1 MQKLKRNLGL
11 FETTLMGVGI
21 ILGAGIY
28 VLIGAAAGLA
38 GNAVWMSFGLASI
51 VAIFTGMSYA
61 EFTSRKTDDS
71 AEYDYVKRSLN
82 ERIGFMTGWLIVLM
96 GIISAA
102 AVALGFAGYFTALF
116 PTLQISKLSVAIG
129 LIALFSFI
137 SYYGIKEAAWTNI
150 IFTILE
156 TIGLLFII
164 YLGMG
169 SFGSVN
175 YNELANGFEG
185 VFSAAALIFFAYIGF
200 ESIAKLS
207 EETKNPSKTIP
218 RAIMLSI
225 LISTI
230 IYILVAISA
239 VSVLDWQS
247 LAKSS
252 APLADVAAVALG
264 SSAFLA
270 LGIIALFSTGN
281 TVLIILIG
289 ASRQLYGISKYYKKL
304 SKFSSISKAR
314 QTPHNSI
321 LIIGILA
328 AAFALIENIGTV
340 AELTNFTVFLTFIL
354 VNLSLIYKRRKE
366 RSVSKGFRGP
376 LNYKNIPI
384 PAVLGIL
391 TSLFLMLQL
400 DIHVIIGGS
409 GLSALGLVIY
419 NFVKA

>member
-1 MQKLKRNLGL
+1 MHKLKRNLGL

-61 EFTSRKTDDS
+61 EFTSGRTDDS
-71 AEYDYVKRSLN
+71 AEYDYVRRSLN
-82 ERIGFMTGWLIVLM
+82 ERLGFMTGWLIVLM
-96 GIISAA
+96 GIISAS
-102 AVALGFAGYFTALF
+102 AVALGFAGYFAALF
-116 PTLQISKLSVAIG
+116 PTWAISRVSIAIG

-150 IFTILE
+150 VFTVLE
-156 TIGLLFII
+156 TLGLLFII
-164 YLGMG
+164 YLGIG

-175 YNELANGFEG
+175 YKELANGFDG

-200 ESIAKLS
+200 ESIAKLA

-225 LISTI
+225 LISTV

-239 VSVLDWQS
+239 VSVLDWQT

-264 SSAFLA
+264 STAFLA
-270 LGIIALFSTGN
+270 LAIIALFSTGN

-304 SKFSSISKAR
+304 SKFSAVSKTR
-314 QTPHNSI
+314 QTPHAAI
-321 LIIGILA
+321 LVIGLLA

-354 VNLSLIYKRRKE
+354 VNLSLIYKRKKE
-366 RSVSKGFRGP
+366 KSISKGFRVP
-376 LNYKNIPI
+376 VNYNNIPI

-391 TSLFLMLQL
+391 TSIFLMLQL
-400 DIHVIIGGS
+400 DTQVLIGGT
-409 GLSALGLVIY
+409 GLSSLGLVIH

>member
-1 MQKLKRNLGL
+1 
-11 FETTLMGVGI
+11 MGVGI

-61 EFTSRKTDDS
+61 EFTSGRTDDS
-71 AEYDYVKRSLN
+71 AEYDYVKRALN
-82 ERIGFMTGWLIVLM
+82 ERLGFMTGWLIVLL

-102 AVALGFAGYFTALF
+102 AVALGFAGYFTSLF
-116 PTLQISKLSVAIG
+116 PTWAISKVTIAIG

-150 IFTILE
+150 VFTLLE
-156 TIGLLFII
+156 TVGLLFII
-164 YLGMG
+164 YLGIG
-169 SFGSVN
+169 SFGSID
-175 YNELANGFEG
+175 YMELANGFDG

-200 ESIAKLS
+200 ESIAKLA

-225 LISTI
+225 LISTV
-230 IYILVAISA
+230 IYMLVAISA

-270 LGIIALFSTGN
+270 LAIIALFSTGN

-304 SKFSSISKAR
+304 TKFASVSKTR
-314 QTPHNSI
+314 QTPHIAI
-321 LIIGILA
+321 LFIGILA

-354 VNLSLIYKRRKE
+354 VNISLIYKRKKE
-366 RSVSKGFRGP
+366 KSVSKGFRVP
-376 LNYKNIPI
+376 LSYKNVPI

-391 TSLFLMLQL
+391 TSLFLMAQL
-400 DIHVIIGGS
+400 DTQVLIGGT
-409 GLSALGLVIY
+409 GLSALGLVIH